1 MSREYSS
8 GSIKLLFSSP
18 ISSLQIILGKYF
30 SMLIYGLIMMGSVLV
45 LVVVAFFSIK
55 DFDLSLVLSG
65 WLGLYLLMATYA
77 AIGLFM
83 STLTSYQI
91 IAALGTL
98 TFISFLNFIGSLW
111 QHIEGVREVMYW
123 FSLKGRADESIRG
136 LICSED
142 ILYFILVSGMFL
154 GFSVLKLQFAAE
166 ADVKLTIEE
175 FILLNMIKMHT
186 DQILQNIAI
195 ATGKNKS
202 VVMRMIDSLEQ
213 KGLARRTVNPDDRRE
228 NLLSITERG
237 AEVLSQYKEIEKR
250 VSAEL
255 LSGIPADKIACF
267 FEVADAVSRK
277 ARGK

>member
-1 MSREYSS
+1 MSEELLITHV
-8 GSIKLLFSSP
+8 GKLRN
-18 ISSLQIILGKYF
+18 
-30 SMLIYGLIMMGSVLV
+30 
-45 LVVVAFFSIK
+45 
-55 DFDLSLVLSG
+55 
-65 WLGLYLLMATYA
+65 LL
-77 AIGLFM
+77 
-83 STLTSYQI
+83 
-91 IAALGTL
+91 
-98 TFISFLNFIGSLW
+98 
-111 QHIEGVREVMYW
+111 HR
-123 FSLKGRADESIRG
+123 
-136 LICSED
+136 
-142 ILYFILVSGMFL
+142 
-154 GFSVLKLQFAAE
+154 VLKLQFAAE
-166 ADVKLTIEE
+166 ADVKLTIDE
-175 FILLNMIKMHT
+175 FILLNMIEMHT

-255 LSGIPADKIACF
+255 LSGIPAYKIACF